1 MDLAPAL
8 VAFLTAPDPAAAQAL
23 LAAHADELLTA
34 ETLAALAA
42 HVAAAPAAEQ
52 EALQARL
59 LLLQDELHFAQF
71 MAVPDRAALTLLAAQ
86 LDDPAL
92 DRLEQTASARL
103 AAAAGDGENTAA
115 DSIRQRLDGL
125 HGLRTDGADEL
136 AQARAALA
144 EWASLDDDERLWRA
158 FQATSGPAD
167 MMRLVGQTADD
178 ALARLAET
186 AAARVAAAAG
196 DGDDADAEGSR
207 QRLDELRRWRAAV
220 EDARTTLA
228 PLGEDGEQALVGRLV
243 EWIRQ
248 PSWDESQSFLH
259 AHAGELLTDVG
270 AAALF
275 LLRMANAGND
285 EVELH
290 ANLLAACWEQGID
303 PAYAQLRAELAAGG
317 QAAAENPLRQA
328 IGAWLAVDDEAAVR
342 QVLDEHAA
350 VLVTAEARDQ
360 LAQLAAEAG
369 AQGHA
374 AAQRRFAARQALLD
388 DALRGRGRPAPPSS
402 VSSSRSSPR
411 LPPQELA
418 VLVRIHLGE
427 DPPPLRWAR
436 TTRTPCS
443 SSSAGPS
450 ARAGSPTSGA
460 GGEPGNPQL
469 RVFAQQAGLLWR
481 RGGGCLR
488 SPPAP
493 SAAT

>member
-1 MDLAPAL
+1 
-8 VAFLTAPDPAAAQAL
+8 
-23 LAAHADELLTA
+23 
-34 ETLAALAA
+34 
-42 HVAAAPAAEQ
+42 
-52 EALQARL
+52 
-59 LLLQDELHFAQF
+59 

-103 AAAAGDGENTAA
+103 AAAAGDSENTAA
-115 DSIRQRLDGL
+115 DSIRQRLEGL

-136 AQARAALA
+136 ALARAALA
-144 EWASLDDDERLWRA
+144 EWASLDHNERLWRA

-167 MMRLVGQTADD
+167 MLRLVGQTADD

-186 AAARVAAAAG
+186 AAARVAAG
-196 DGDDADAEGSR
+196 DGDDTDAEGSR
-207 QRLDELRRWRAAV
+207 QRLGEFRRWRAAV

-248 PSWDESQSFLH
+248 PSWDESLSFLH

-290 ANLLAACWEQGID
+290 ANLLVVCWEQGID

-342 QVLDEHAA
+342 QALDEHAA

-360 LAQLAAEAG
+360 LAQVGSRGRRA
-369 AQGHA
+369 GHA

-388 DALRGRGRPAPPSS
+388 EALRP
-402 VSSSRSSPR
+402 
-411 LPPQELA
+411 
-418 VLVRIHLGE
+418 VR
-427 DPPPLRWAR
+427 
-436 TTRTPCS
+436 
-443 SSSAGPS
+443 
-450 ARAGSPTSGA
+450 
-460 GGEPGNPQL
+460 
-469 RVFAQQAGLLWR
+469 
-481 RGGGCLR
+481 
-488 SPPAP
+488 
-493 SAAT
+493 